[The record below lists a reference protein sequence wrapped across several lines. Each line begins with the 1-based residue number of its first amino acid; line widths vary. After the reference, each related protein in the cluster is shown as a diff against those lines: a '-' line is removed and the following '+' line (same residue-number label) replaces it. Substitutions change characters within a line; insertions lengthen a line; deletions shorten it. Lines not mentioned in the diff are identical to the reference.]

1 MDTTTTTTTN
11 AKANATT
18 NANANANDNVANMA
32 PLTTA
37 ATMAQIKSALPDVFQ
52 AMTIEEAFSK
62 SASAIARTN
71 ALLRAFIYT
80 AHSGSALPSFKH
92 PAVSRAL
99 LNAPAKNALK
109 GKSLQQIVDTVTDV
123 YTPVILAALVGVTKA
138 PVVSSEL
145 DRARKYIN
153 GLSMATRVALHA
165 EGVI

>member
-1 MDTTTTTTTN
+1 MVTITPTATTTTTTAT
-11 AKANATT
+11 AANVA
-18 NANANANDNVANMA
+18 AAANMA

-92 PAVSRAL
+92 PAVTRAL

-109 GKSLQQIVDTVTDV
+109 GKTLESIIETVNDT
-123 YTPVILAALVGVTKA
+123 YTPTILAALAGVTKA
-138 PVVSSEL
+138 PVVTPEI